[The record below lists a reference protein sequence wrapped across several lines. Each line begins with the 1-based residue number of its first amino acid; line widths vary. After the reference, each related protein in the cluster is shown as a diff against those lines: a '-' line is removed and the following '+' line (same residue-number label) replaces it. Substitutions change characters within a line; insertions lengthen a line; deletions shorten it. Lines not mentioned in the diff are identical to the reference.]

1 MATAVRKIVLTEHV
15 RTTPERYPTPIT
27 KEKTQRREQN
37 RFLRTT
43 KQACKFIDGE
53 EDAGMTRHIGF
64 TFLYIPG
71 QNGAQDRNMI
81 GVRCITSKG

>member
-27 KEKTQRREQN
+27 KEKTQSREQN
-37 RFLRTT
+37 WFLRTT